1 MARIM
6 VFLAVLVF
14 QTVGAGTV
22 TFDGGVTYQTI
33 DGFGANI
40 NHRSWNNDDLK
51 PVIDGLV
58 DQAGMTLFRV
68 IYDKTDWE
76 ATNENVSPYVMNWD
90 YYSQVYSWLNSR
102 RCGAWW
108 RISTRRGSATG

>member
-1 MARIM
+1 MG
-6 VFLAVLVF
+6 AVA
-14 QTVGAGTV
+14 VGFNSPGC
-22 TFDGGVTYQTI
+22 DGNCKWGGDDQTI
-33 DGFGANI
+33 EGFGGDI

-76 ATNENVSPYVMNWD
+76 ATNENASPYVMNWD
-90 YYSQVYSWLNSR
+90 YYNQAVQL
-102 RCGAWW
+102 G
-108 RISTRRGSATG
+108 